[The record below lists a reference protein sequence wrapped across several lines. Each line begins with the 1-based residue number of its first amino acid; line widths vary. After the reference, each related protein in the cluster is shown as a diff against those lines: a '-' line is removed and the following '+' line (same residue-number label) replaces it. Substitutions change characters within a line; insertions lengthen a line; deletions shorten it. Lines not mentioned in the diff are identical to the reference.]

1 MLSILDA
8 ATVVV
13 ITGALLYYEGWLFMW
28 LLRRQY
34 AAHAS
39 DIDSPRELFLVI
51 GAWSLNWY
59 PFYILAIV
67 GGTVLYLSD
76 ILTSGSMAA
85 VPVMTFVAILLFY
98 FFHKLT
104 FSRARTVF
112 LGSAHE
118 GFAFFPEVE
127 ALYLTHEGQEDS
139 ADQVNPYLRDR
150 KYRVLSIDRSKVILF
165 CPEADDRKDMIAT
178 LEIPRSELRAL
189 RVVGTSHFS
198 GLPQSPPWTHLLP
211 DLQRLLQK
219 GR

>member
-85 VPVMTFVAILLFY
+85 VPVMTFVAILPSSCIS
-98 FFHKLT
+98 
-104 FSRARTVF
+104 SR
-112 LGSAHE
+112 
-118 GFAFFPEVE
+118 
-127 ALYLTHEGQEDS
+127 
-139 ADQVNPYLRDR
+139 
-150 KYRVLSIDRSKVILF
+150 YR
-165 CPEADDRKDMIAT
+165 
-178 LEIPRSELRAL
+178 LENAVR
-189 RVVGTSHFS
+189 HS
-198 GLPQSPPWTHLLP
+198 GLWGVSV
-211 DLQRLLQK
+211 
-219 GR
+219 